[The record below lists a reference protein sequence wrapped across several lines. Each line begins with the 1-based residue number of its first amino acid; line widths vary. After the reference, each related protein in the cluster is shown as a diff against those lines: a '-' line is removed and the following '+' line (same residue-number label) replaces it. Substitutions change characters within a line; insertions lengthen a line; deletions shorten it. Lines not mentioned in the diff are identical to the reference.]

1 MTQPKWITR
10 EIADTF
16 HVEVVDKFGGA
27 HGIRD
32 EGLIEG
38 ALASPQNRFA
48 YGRDVS
54 IFELAAS
61 LCRSIVKGHAF
72 VDGNKRSGLVAAVA
86 FLSLNGFEFVPEEDE
101 IAPMIE
107 GLAASNVDEL
117 ALADWFEANC
127 QTAA

>member
-16 HVEVVDKFGGA
+16 HVEVVDRFGGA
-27 HGIRD
+27 QGIRD

-48 YGRDVS
+48 YGGDVS

-61 LCRSIVKGHAF
+61 LCRSIVKEHAF

-86 FLSLNGFEFVPEEDE
+86 FLSLNGFELAPEEDE

-107 GLAASNVDEL
+107 GLAASSVDEQTL
-117 ALADWFEANC
+117 AKWFEGNC